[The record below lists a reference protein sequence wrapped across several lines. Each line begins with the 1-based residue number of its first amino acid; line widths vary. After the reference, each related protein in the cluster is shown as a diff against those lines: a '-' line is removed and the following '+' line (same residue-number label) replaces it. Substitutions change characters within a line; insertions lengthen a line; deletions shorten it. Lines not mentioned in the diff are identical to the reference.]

1 MAVQYAS
8 IIIDISHENVDRVF
22 QYRIPDSLLSQV
34 QVGTQVCVPFGSGN
48 RQRTGYV
55 VDITDRADYDES
67 RIKEVAEV
75 IPESV
80 TADSRLIRLAWW
92 MKERYGSTMNQ
103 ALKTVLP
110 VRRRVRARNRE
121 VVRSLVLEEGVSGD
135 VPEENV
141 AEPPVSLNREQAAV
155 AEMFRSDY
163 DRGIHMPV
171 LIHGIT
177 GSGKTEVYM
186 AMIDHVLSQGRQA
199 IVLIPEIAL
208 TYQTVMRFYKRFG
221 SRICVMHSRLSAGER
236 YDQFERARRGE
247 TDIMIGAR
255 SALFAPFA
263 NLGLIII
270 DEEHEGAYKS
280 EGTPRYHA
288 REVAEELARI
298 HEAQLILGSATP
310 SLEAYSRARAGIYR
324 LYRLTGRAGGGSLA
338 QTEVVDL
345 REEMK
350 QGNKSIFSLRLQQLI
365 RERLDKGEQTMLFM
379 NRRGYENFVSCRNCG
394 EAVKCPHCD
403 VSMTLH
409 NKNRLVC
416 HYCGHTI
423 PLPKHCPSCGSAY
436 LAGFGTGT
444 QKIEELTRQMFPQA
458 RILRM
463 DLDTTSRKGGH
474 ETILSAFARG
484 DADILIGTQM
494 IVKGH
499 DFSRVT
505 LVGIL
510 AADTSLYAPDY
521 RCGERTF
528 QLLVQAA
535 GRAGRSQRPGIAVIQ
550 TYMPEHYCIRTAA
563 KQDYEEFYRQEMG
576 FRRLMAYPPDCH
588 MLEILMTGKDEELL
602 NHMMDQVYQ
611 SVNKNF
617 QGAIQLIGPV
627 PAAVYKVN
635 DIYRKILYMKQR
647 NYDILIRIQ
656 TYIQDRWDE
665 TEACRKLNIQYDFS

>member
-221 SRICVMHSRLSAGER
+221 SRICVMHSRLS
-236 YDQFERARRGE
+236 
-247 TDIMIGAR
+247 
-255 SALFAPFA
+255 
-263 NLGLIII
+263 NLL
-270 DEEHEGAYKS
+270 
-280 EGTPRYHA
+280 
-288 REVAEELARI
+288 
-298 HEAQLILGSATP
+298 
-310 SLEAYSRARAGIYR
+310 
-324 LYRLTGRAGGGSLA
+324 
-338 QTEVVDL
+338 
-345 REEMK
+345 
-350 QGNKSIFSLRLQQLI
+350 
-365 RERLDKGEQTMLFM
+365 
-379 NRRGYENFVSCRNCG
+379 
-394 EAVKCPHCD
+394 
-403 VSMTLH
+403 
-409 NKNRLVC
+409 
-416 HYCGHTI
+416 
-423 PLPKHCPSCGSAY
+423 
-436 LAGFGTGT
+436 
-444 QKIEELTRQMFPQA
+444 
-458 RILRM
+458 
-463 DLDTTSRKGGH
+463 
-474 ETILSAFARG
+474 
-484 DADILIGTQM
+484 
-494 IVKGH
+494 
-499 DFSRVT
+499 
-505 LVGIL
+505 
-510 AADTSLYAPDY
+510 
-521 RCGERTF
+521 
-528 QLLVQAA
+528 
-535 GRAGRSQRPGIAVIQ
+535 
-550 TYMPEHYCIRTAA
+550 
-563 KQDYEEFYRQEMG
+563 
-576 FRRLMAYPPDCH
+576 
-588 MLEILMTGKDEELL
+588 
-602 NHMMDQVYQ
+602 
-611 SVNKNF
+611 
-617 QGAIQLIGPV
+617 
-627 PAAVYKVN
+627 
-635 DIYRKILYMKQR
+635 
-647 NYDILIRIQ
+647 
-656 TYIQDRWDE
+656 
-665 TEACRKLNIQYDFS
+665 